1 MAGGVHCSRGRCDW
15 STDRELPETSAGNL
29 GHPLPEPC
37 DRAIL
42 PHGSGRGGTAAA
54 WQRPR
59 RHGRRMRR

>member
-42 PHGSGRGGTAAA
+42 PHGSGRGGAAA
-54 WQRPR
+54 AA
-59 RHGRRMRR
+59 